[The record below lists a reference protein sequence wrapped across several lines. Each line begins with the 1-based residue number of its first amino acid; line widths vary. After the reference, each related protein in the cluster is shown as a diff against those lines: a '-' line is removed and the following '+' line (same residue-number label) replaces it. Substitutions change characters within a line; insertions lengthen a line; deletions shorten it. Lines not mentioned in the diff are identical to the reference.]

1 MKKYIKLMR
10 PYQYIKNILIFTPL
24 FFTFNYDLYRIID
37 VFIVF
42 LIFSILAS
50 SIYVFN
56 DIVDKDLDAKHPK
69 KKSRPIAS
77 GEITSKNAYIF
88 HLILILISFSSSFY
102 FNQNLFKILLLY
114 YFMNIL
120 YTTTLKKIPIV
131 DVIILSIG
139 FVLRLF
145 EGESV
150 IEEELSFWIIIMTYL
165 LAILISLAK
174 RRGDIN
180 LNHDD
185 IHTRINIDKIN
196 IKFIDLSITLMA
208 AVTIVAYINYTVSI
222 SIIEKFNTE
231 NLYISTVFVLLG
243 VLRYMQITFVFN
255 ESDDPSKVF
264 LSDKFT
270 IINLIMW
277 IISFYIIV
285 NYL

>member
-42 LIFSILAS
+42 LFFSILAS

-69 KKSRPIAS
+69 KKLRPIAS

-145 EGESV
+145 AGESV

-180 LNHDD
+180 LNNDD
-185 IHTRINIDKIN
+185 INTRINIDKIN

>member
-145 EGESV
+145 AGESV

-180 LNHDD
+180 LNNDD
-185 IHTRINIDKIN
+185 INTRINIDKIN